1 MKKII
6 SFVGLFAVLGVGI
19 GDAHGVAMSAQ
30 VRRLLQEKQ
39 EKIEQLEK
47 CEGKKQ
53 GWMIAGISTI
63 GLTAV
68 GVGVNIAQASKSNR
82 LSDEIEMEKSTLE
95 RHQNELNRIQN
106 DIAAEQLRQR
116 REDCKKQSGK
126 RWNENGYCE
135 DVPGTGGGNGA
146 TVQVIEST
154 QMPALDNPDG
164 EIGKPCGDNSGGIW
178 TKRTDGTKKCSNVNG
193 LVLCECVKGDK
204 VIIDTSAKNSKLSN
218 SHNNVGTVDN
228 IMELARYRGY
238 KVQCN
243 GADEKF
249 EFVNDVPG
257 ADEQILRIKTDCNGK
272 ITEKTSSMQ
281 YTDTSGNITTHATTV
296 IICKC
301 DKKKEITL
309 SESDRE
315 KLNGGAASV
324 APQNPSWSVL
334 EKADR
339 DYYGITQEIF
349 CDAVKEY
356 IGSIAYT
363 VRADDPQVSGLIDQG
378 ASMGYWCKQL
388 GGQWTVTRP
397 YGINGREWKCGN
409 LDVVKSKCNP
419 QKADTK
425 PVVEKNSVIDFGLKT
440 GVDLAIKNAQSNVT
454 SKEQNKDMQIL
465 NSTVRT
471 PGAFSVNLPSTDTTK
486 KSEPT
491 AIEKFEAE
499 AASITQCET
508 SGGWVGPFGGCNC
521 PRAKGLTRSSDKKS
535 CVCEKSGYVY
545 NRSKGKC
552 IAPNRE
558 DVSEFI
564 DELEANSKD
573 RFL

>member
-1 MKKII
+1 
-6 SFVGLFAVLGVGI
+6 
-19 GDAHGVAMSAQ
+19 
-30 VRRLLQEKQ
+30 
-39 EKIEQLEK
+39 
-47 CEGKKQ
+47 
-53 GWMIAGISTI
+53 MIAGISTI

-82 LSDEIEMEKSTLE
+82 LSNEIEMEKSALE
-95 RHQNELNRIQN
+95 REQNNLNQIQN

-154 QMPALDNPDG
+154 PMPALDNPDG

-178 TKRTDGTKKCSNVNG
+178 TEKTDGTNKCSNVNG

-228 IMELARYRGY
+228 IMELARYKGY
-238 KVQCN
+238 EVQCN
-243 GADEKF
+243 GDDEKF
-249 EFVNDVPG
+249 EFINDVPG

-281 YTDTSGNITTHATTV
+281 YTDTSGNMTTHATTV

-309 SESDRE
+309 SESGRE

-363 VRADDPQVSGLIDQG
+363 VRADDSQVSGLIDQG

-397 YGINGREWKCGN
+397 YGINAREWKCGN
-409 LDVVKSKCNP
+409 LDVVKLRCNP
-419 QKADTK
+419 Q
-425 PVVEKNSVIDFGLKT
+425 
-440 GVDLAIKNAQSNVT
+440 QSN
-454 SKEQNKDMQIL
+454 SKPGKSLVAVSSEIGASVAINTARENAIQREQNKDM
-465 NSTVRT
+465 NSLTSMM
-471 PGAFSVNLPSTDTTK
+471 GSEAKQFELNLPTSVVTEANVKAK
-486 KSEPT
+486 K
-491 AIEKFEAE
+491 EAE
-499 AASITQCET
+499 KKAEQETKREEERHTIVNCEG
-508 SGGWVGPFGGCNC
+508 SGGWVGLFGGCNC
-521 PRAKGLTRSSDKKS
+521 NHTKGLTQSSDKKS

-545 NRSKGKC
+545 DRSKGKC